1 MASVRSISSSK
12 PSEHLST
19 RRVNHTSASPPP
31 IAQRKVLIHRTTP
44 TSRQKSSR
52 MSLKKGSIGS
62 NTLPTKLNS
71 SNTIP
76 SLHSL
81 ELATD
86 QMACIQLQ
94 DLPSTRSRSR
104 ISDTANNLNSQVNH
118 IDEQQN
124 DTNESSSSSST
135 TSLKSSL
142 SNYPFTL
149 ESFQTIR
156 TVGTGKNLQK

>member
-44 TSRQKSSR
+44 TSKQKSSR

-86 QMACIQLQ
+86 QMACIKLQ

-124 DTNESSSSSST
+124 DSNDSSSSS
-135 TSLKSSL
+135 SLKSSL

-156 TVGTGKNLQK
+156 TVGTGKNFLK